1 MTVLEPKEG
10 RGRMRDWYRS
20 VVGWMVRHG
29 FVTAVLSIAVA
40 TAIFLPGRGVFAKAQ
55 WALLY
60 LLVIVIVA
68 SVAGTWPAILA
79 ACLGFLAW
87 NFFFLPPYDT
97 FAIHDSKDWLSLGAF
112 LVVGIAMGIQTGRMR
127 ERQERAEARG
137 RETALLNHLSAY
149 LVSEVSTD
157 SMTQTMLQE
166 ASRLLDGASA
176 TLLVADH
183 DERLSAAGGAEPSAA
198 DLRTAEWCYRNNKGL
213 GLHAPDRGSATAGWP
228 VIAQPGDWGTPN
240 VDDSDV
246 FLPLQTITSVHGVL
260 HFARPAASEVP
271 SKREEHLMVSIANL
285 IAVFLERQR
294 LQDELTSA
302 VALREADQLKSSLLS
317 SVSHELKTPLAGLS
331 ATISNLR
338 EGDTH
343 WDEQTVREELAA
355 VVTNVTRLNNS
366 IGALLELSRLEAR
379 SWPARRDWNDL
390 SDIASAGLAAL
401 PPHQRERVKVD
412 MPDDLP
418 AVNVD
423 YEQWARVIQ
432 HLLENAVL
440 YADGGQ
446 DVVLGA
452 RKSNGDLFMWVQDNG
467 PGVLPE
473 EKELI
478 FEKFY
483 RGKQAGATMPS
494 GTGLG
499 LAITREIV
507 VAHGGSIT
515 VEDVEPHGARFVV
528 RLPNACEGEGAT

>member
-1 MTVLEPKEG
+1 M
-10 RGRMRDWYRS
+10 RGLYSS
-20 VVGWMVRHG
+20 VHGWMVRHG
-29 FVTAVLSIAVA
+29 FVTAALAIVVA
-40 TAIFLPGRGVFAKAQ
+40 TAIFLPGRGAFAKSQ

-60 LLVIVIVA
+60 LLVVVIVA
-68 SVAGTWPAILA
+68 SVSGTWPAVVA
-79 ACLGFLAW
+79 AGLGFLAW

-97 FAIHDSKDWLSLGAF
+97 FAIHDPKDWLSLVAF

-127 ERQERAEARG
+127 ERQARAEARG
-137 RETALLNHLSAY
+137 RETALLNRLSAY
-149 LVSEVSTD
+149 LVSEVSTE

-166 ASRLLDGASA
+166 AARLLDGATA
-176 TLLVADH
+176 TLY
-183 DERLSAAGGAEPSAA
+183 AAGADGRLRVVGGSEPSEA
-198 DLRTAEWCYRNNKGL
+198 DLRTVEWCHRSNKGL

-228 VIAQPGDWGTPN
+228 IIAQPGDWGTPH
-240 VDDSDV
+240 VEDRDV
-246 FLPLQTITSVHGVL
+246 FLPLQTATSVQGVL
-260 HFARPAASEVP
+260 HFARPTAGGLP

-294 LQDELTSA
+294 LQEALTST

-331 ATISNLR
+331 ATISNLL
-338 EGDTH
+338 EGDTR
-343 WDEQTVREELAA
+343 WDEQTVREELEA
-355 VVTNVTRLNNS
+355 VVANVTRLNNS

-390 SDIASAGLAAL
+390 SDVAAAGLAAL
-401 PPHQRERVKVD
+401 PPHQRERVHVD

-440 YADGGQ
+440 YAGGTE

-452 RKSNGDLFMWVQDNG
+452 RKSDDDLLMWVEDHG
-467 PGVLPE
+467 PGVPPE

-483 RGKQAGATMPS
+483 RGKQAGAATPS

-507 VAHGGSIT
+507 VAHGGSIR

-528 RLPNACEGEGAT
+528 QLPNAFEGEGAT